1 MTQSA
6 GTGGGASE
14 RMRACVRAEW
24 DAAVTHPFVLELCAG
39 TLPAAAMRR
48 YLVQDYQFVDAFT
61 ALLGATVACADS
73 AAARMVLARQLGVL
87 SGPESTYFQRAFD
100 ALEVPGPERDAPRLL
115 APTAELI
122 GLMRQVALSLDYPS
136 CLTILVAAEWLY
148 LNWARRAPIPLPA
161 DAVAREWIEIHD
173 NPDFCAWVEF
183 LRGELDGVFLEL
195 PADARKQCE
204 QVFAQV
210 TQLELAFFDA
220 AYAEPAPRGAPA
232 AGSRLNE

>member
-6 GTGGGASE
+6 GPAGGAGE

-73 AAARMVLARQLGVL
+73 TAARMVLARQLGVL
-87 SGPESTYFQRAFD
+87 AGPENTYFQRAFD
-100 ALEVPGPERDAPRLL
+100 TLGVPSSERDAPRLL
-115 APTAELI
+115 APTAEFI
-122 GLMRQVALSLDYPS
+122 DLMRQVALSMDYAS
-136 CLTILVAAEWLY
+136 CLTILVVAEWIY

-183 LRGELDGVFLEL
+183 LRSELDGVFLEL
-195 PADARKQCE
+195 SADERRQCE
-204 QVFAQV
+204 KIFAQV
-210 TQLELAFFDA
+210 TQLELAFFEA
-220 AYAEPAPRGAPA
+220 AYAGPAPGGAPA
-232 AGSRLNE
+232 AGSRANE